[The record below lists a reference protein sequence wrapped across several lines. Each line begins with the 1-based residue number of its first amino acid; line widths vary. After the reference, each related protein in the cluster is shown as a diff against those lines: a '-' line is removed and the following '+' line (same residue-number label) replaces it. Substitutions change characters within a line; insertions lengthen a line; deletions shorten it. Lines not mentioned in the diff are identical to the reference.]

1 MKKVTFG
8 KMYDK
13 ANIWLK
19 NMKTLF
25 TFSALPDGIFENKC
39 FLSYL
44 LPTQMSPE
52 TDALHLHLHWF
63 SFAID
68 DLHEGYEIVKGK
80 VKVYPAW
87 YYLFEMPDCRPFSPP
102 LIFQRKDLRPPQSP
116 PPSSKEKSW
125 QLWYLT
131 VRGKKLFLMTN
142 HTHLCSTTSI
152 CWQHQ
157 NNVCSTS

>member
-1 MKKVTFG
+1 MIKQTFDR
-8 KMYDK
+8 K
-13 ANIWLK
+13 IWKHCSHL
-19 NMKTLF
+19 
-25 TFSALPDGIFENKC
+25 SALPDGIFENKC

-87 YYLFEMPDCRPFSPP
+87 YYLLEMPDCRPFSPP

-116 PPSSKEKSW
+116 PPPASSKEKSW

-157 NNVCSTS
+157 NNVCSTRWG